1 MRLSVTNPL
10 RSWAQ
15 DNYRDIT
22 LKKCERSEHS
32 RVEVCYREQ
41 EVRKDGKSSTP
52 SYGRAGNYVNQGR
65 IGMVA
70 WGAQDYGIF
79 YT

>member
-52 SYGRAGNYVNQGR
+52 SYG
-65 IGMVA
+65 
-70 WGAQDYGIF
+70 
-79 YT
+79 